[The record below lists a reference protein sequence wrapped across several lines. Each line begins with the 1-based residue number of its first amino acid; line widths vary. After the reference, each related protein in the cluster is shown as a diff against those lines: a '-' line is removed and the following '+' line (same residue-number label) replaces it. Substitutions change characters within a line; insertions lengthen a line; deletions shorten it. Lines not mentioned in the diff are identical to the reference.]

1 MPSAREQY
9 LQALASLSDLT
20 RTQAERVASLLA
32 KQGEVQSAQVNRVA
46 EARGVTPDQ
55 VRELVLEN
63 QDGRVFGFFGE
74 ARVNV
79 LQLNLDLDEKYPVK
93 S

>member
-32 KQGEVQSAQVNRVA
+32 KHRRRSGKRKHQ
-46 EARGVTPDQ
+46 PDLQ
-55 VRELVLEN
+55 FAAGGLLRQRAPAHE
-63 QDGRVFGFFGE
+63 GR
-74 ARVNV
+74 R
-79 LQLNLDLDEKYPVK
+79 
-93 S
+93 